1 MASPSLNTKQI
12 IEIQAIIKSWKTKL
26 TWELLIAYI
35 ESDIGITRTR
45 QTLLTYHSIKDEYNQ
60 KKDELRGKPLLP
72 ILATKYLSKKDK
84 VLIATLAERD
94 TEIAKL
100 KAKID
105 TYEIKVGQLQTFIKI
120 LVDKAKG
127 NPSLM
132 DIFQRTKS
140 ETLKKS

>member
-35 ESDIGITRTR
+35 ESDMGITRTR
-45 QTLLTYHSIKDEYNQ
+45 QTLLTYHSIKDEYEQ

-132 DIFQRTKS
+132 DIFQRTRS